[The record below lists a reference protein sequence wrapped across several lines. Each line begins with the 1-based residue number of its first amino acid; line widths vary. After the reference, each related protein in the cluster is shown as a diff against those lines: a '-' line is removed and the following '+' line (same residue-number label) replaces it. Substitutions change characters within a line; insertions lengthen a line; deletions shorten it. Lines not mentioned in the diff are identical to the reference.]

1 MTKKQQFTFEDIFE
15 QNKRR
20 IHYHIHKLNIRDPH
34 EDFFQEG
41 LIALWR
47 AYETHEP
54 DKGPM
59 ATYFNFSIRNR
70 LIDKIR
76 QDGRRLNN
84 DEQVIMQKKTDFDDG
99 NHFRSS
105 ETTYPIVHTEE
116 MPIQDDEMWKQL
128 KAQLTDNQWKW
139 VDYFIIKDLS
149 VKDIAHLENKSE
161 DAVKSWGRQVRK
173 KLRNKPL
180 LNQLGFDIQDDNQL

>member
-99 NHFRSS
+99 NHFRSR

>member
-1 MTKKQQFTFEDIFE
+1 MTKKQPFTFEDIFE

-105 ETTYPIVHTEE
+105 ETTYPIVNTEE

-139 VDYFIIKDLS
+139 VNYFIIKDLS

-180 LNQLGFDIQDDNQL
+180 LNQLGFDIQDDNQM